1 MMADEMGKDITGSS
15 DEVPPGLA
23 TYETLAEYSRVFE
36 GGQTNMFIVDASEYD
51 GQNDAPIRDL
61 DVLDAIDVMED
72 NIDDVPR
79 NHNG

>member
-36 GGQTNMFIVDASEYD
+36 GGQTNMFIVDASEYSK
-51 GQNDAPIRDL
+51 AKIKHPSVTWTFL
-61 DVLDAIDVMED
+61 M
-72 NIDDVPR
+72 P
-79 NHNG
+79 